1 MKLTDAFIKNIN
13 HQDRDQFFSMQG
25 TEGLTLVVYKY
36 PSKSK
41 TWFYQYRPRGK
52 NPVRLKVGTYEELG
66 ITKAVSRAKK
76 ISNEIFSGKDPYAAR
91 QSFKGE
97 NTLGEQI
104 KESYNTVF
112 TATRYRPSTITAIKN
127 IFGIYIFRRTLNTNI
142 REVFNQLDNI
152 QHIKI
157 SSITNNQIVKFHQIL
172 GARTPR
178 LANMFV
184 EYLRMVFNIWI
195 SRGITNNQPCLI
207 KKEDK
212 FEEKEY
218 LDFLRED
225 ELDRVRSIIINK
237 DLKTGR
243 FLESHYKKYKLS
255 VVACALIAYQI
266 FSSRRTRSEAS
277 PMQWSMINDG
287 LVPTL
292 KLIRTK
298 TSKKNQKTD
307 FGMGEDELD
316 VIRTIKKDRLNNPK
330 SKFYYPPEDPRFDFV
345 FPSAA
350 YGRDLGHGRK
360 AKSLFLT
367 DVDKTWKKVL
377 LLAGIKRNLKHYATR
392 HTHATQL
399 LRATG
404 NLKLVADTLGI
415 TIKQASKYAK
425 TQHEDVIEGKNKAFK
440 QKVKEPLKN
449 ILYL

>member
-104 KESYNTVF
+104 KESYKTVF

-277 PMQWSMINDG
+277 PMQWTMINDG

-449 ILYL
+449 II

>member
-1 MKLTDAFIKNIN
+1 MKLTDAVIKNIN
-13 HQDRDQFFSMQG
+13 HQDKDQFFSMQG

-36 PSKSK
+36 PSTSK
-41 TWFYQYRPRGK
+41 TWFYQYRPKGK
-52 NPVRLKVGTYEELG
+52 NSLRLKVGTYEELG
-66 ITKAVSRAKK
+66 INKAVSRAKK

-91 QSFKGE
+91 QSVKGE

-104 KESYNTVF
+104 KESYKTIL
-112 TATRYRPSTITAIKN
+112 TPARYRASTLTAIKN
-127 IFGIYIFRRTLNTNI
+127 IFNSYIFRKTNKLEI
-142 REVFNQLDNI
+142 RQIFDSLDNI
-152 QHIKI
+152 QHIKV
-157 SSITNNQIVKFHQIL
+157 SLVTGNQILKFHQVL

-178 LANMFV
+178 QANMFAD
-184 EYLRMVFNIWI
+184 YLKMLFNIWI
-195 SRGITNNQPCLI
+195 ERGITSNQPCKI
-207 KKEDK
+207 KKEDR

-225 ELDRVRSIIINK
+225 ELDRVRSILIHK

-255 VVACALIAYQI
+255 TVACALIAYQI

-277 PMQWSMINDG
+277 PIQWGMINDG

-292 KLIRTK
+292 KLEQTK

-316 VIRTIKKDRLNNPK
+316 VIRIIKKDRLNNSK
-330 SKFYYPPEDPRFDFV
+330 SKFYYPPEDPRFDYV

-350 YGRDLGHGRK
+350 YGRNLGNGRK

-377 LLAGIKRNLKHYATR
+377 LLAGVKRKLKHYATR

-425 TQHEDVIEGKNKAFK
+425 TQHEDVIEGKNKEFK
-440 QKVKEPLKN
+440 QKEKVALKN
-449 ILYL
+449 II

>member
-1 MKLTDAFIKNIN
+1 MKLTDAVIKNIN
-13 HQDRDQFFSMQG
+13 HQDKDQFFSMQG

-36 PSKSK
+36 PSTSK
-41 TWFYQYRPRGK
+41 AWFYQYRPKGK
-52 NPVRLKVGTYEELG
+52 NSLRLKVGTYEELG
-66 ITKAVSRAKK
+66 INKAVSRAKK
-76 ISNEIFSGKDPYAAR
+76 ISNEIFLGKDPYAAR
-91 QSFKGE
+91 QSVKGE

>member
-104 KESYNTVF
+104 KESYKTVF

-367 DVDKTWKKVL
+367 DVDKTWK
-377 LLAGIKRNLKHYATR
+377 T
-392 HTHATQL
+392 
-399 LRATG
+399 
-404 NLKLVADTLGI
+404 
-415 TIKQASKYAK
+415 S
-425 TQHEDVIEGKNKAFK
+425 
-440 QKVKEPLKN
+440 
-449 ILYL
+449 

>member
-104 KESYNTVF
+104 KESYKTVF

>member
-52 NPVRLKVGTYEELG
+52 NSVRLKVGTYEELG

-104 KESYNTVF
+104 KESYKTVF

-449 ILYL
+449 II

>member
-440 QKVKEPLKN
+440 QKVKEPLTN
-449 ILYL
+449 II

>member
-104 KESYNTVF
+104 KESYKTVF

-449 ILYL
+449 II